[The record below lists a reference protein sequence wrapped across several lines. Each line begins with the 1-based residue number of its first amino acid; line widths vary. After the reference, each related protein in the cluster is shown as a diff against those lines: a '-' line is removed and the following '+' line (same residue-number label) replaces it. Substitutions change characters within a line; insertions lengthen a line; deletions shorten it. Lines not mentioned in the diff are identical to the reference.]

1 MCGMDVSSKV
11 PASFKGT
18 SVLEYLVRRFTY
30 LPEATWR
37 QLMREGRISR
47 NGVSCDETMVVAQ
60 GDTLRCDLPDFEA
73 PTVDLNY
80 AIVYEDEW
88 LLGINKPAGLRVHSG
103 GKFVNANLV
112 YHLRHVHQP
121 AYPEIDLANRL
132 DADTSGLVLL
142 ARDKSVL
149 RHLARQFAEG
159 LVEKQYLAVVIG
171 RPSPAHGTINLPI
184 GQVKGAQVPR
194 FQVDGVTGKTAVTR
208 YETVRGLGDHHTLL
222 ALHPEHGRTHQ
233 LRVHL
238 AAIGHPIAGDALYT
252 MNDDDYL
259 QWRRNP
265 PAQSVFQRQALHSYS
280 LTFLHPVHRTSCTLV
295 APMAS
300 DIEQFI
306 RNRTANFET
315 LKRDTPFW
323 VSPD

>member
-1 MCGMDVSSKV
+1 MRNMDVSSKV
-11 PASFKGT
+11 PASFQGA

-30 LPEATWR
+30 LPETTWR
-37 QLMREGRISR
+37 QLVREGRISR
-47 NGVSCDETMVVAQ
+47 NGVRCDETVRLAR
-60 GDTLRCDLPDFEA
+60 GDMLRCELPDFEA
-73 PTVDLNY
+73 PLVNLDYTVVY
-80 AIVYEDEW
+80 ADPW
-88 LLGINKPAGLRVHSG
+88 LLAINKPPGLRVHSR

-121 AYPEIDLANRL
+121 AYAGIDLVNRL

-142 ARDKSVL
+142 ARDKPTL

-159 LVEKQYLAVVIG
+159 LVEKQYLAVVTG
-171 RPSPAHGTINLPI
+171 RPAPGHGTINLPI
-184 GQVKGAQVPR
+184 GPVKEARVPR
-194 FQVDGVTGKTAVTR
+194 FQVDRDTGKTAVTR
-208 YETVRGLGDHHTLL
+208 YETVRELGDQHTLL

-265 PAQSVFQRQALHSYS
+265 PTPHLLQRQALHSHR
-280 LTFLHPVHRTSCTLV
+280 LTFRHPVHRTTCTLV
-295 APMAS
+295 APLAT
-300 DIEQFI
+300 DIERFI
-306 RNRTANFET
+306 QDKAA
-315 LKRDTPFW
+315 PGQ
-323 VSPD
+323 S